1 MIPLLS
7 APPDGDRK
15 PKMPMRPPGWRWN
28 TPLEY
33 DSHGFLQPRPR
44 PERAAVA
51 MGAHVHESAQ
61 RFHEGAQPWSCHA
74 GAALA
79 VVSHTAPRGG
89 VRDRRL
95 TLVAF

>member
-33 DSHGFLQPRPR
+33 DSHGFLQPRR
-44 PERAAVA
+44 GLIERLWRWVCRQIGKPE
-51 MGAHVHESAQ
+51 
-61 RFHEGAQPWSCHA
+61 
-74 GAALA
+74 
-79 VVSHTAPRGG
+79 
-89 VRDRRL
+89 
-95 TLVAF
+95 